1 MSKVFRFLWFLVV
14 AFFELDPVYPITHG
28 SSR

>member
-1 MSKVFRFLWFLVV
+1 MVKVLRFVLSLVV

-28 SSR
+28 NNR